1 MNWDAVGAV
10 GDLVGGIAV
19 VASLIYLAIQVRHS
33 AHQTSENTRALRIAS
48 RNAFQDS
55 FARWRALA
63 TDARLGELYLRGC
76 GDYSALDRNERF
88 QFGLVAQELFYAYET
103 IFVQAKDGQFSPDAA
118 LNQIALAVRPP
129 GLRDWWRR
137 NRRLFDQTFADQV
150 DQAVSNA
157 LNQSAAQQGAAADE
171 PQRVPIGP

>member
-1 MNWDAVGAV
+1 MNWDAVGAL

-33 AHQTSENTRALRIAS
+33 SRQTSENTRALRIAS
-48 RNAFQDS
+48 RSAFQDS

-76 GDYSALDRNERF
+76 ADYSALDRNERF

-103 IFVQAKDGQFSPDAA
+103 LFAQAQDGTFSRDAA
-118 LNQIALAVRPP
+118 VEQIALAVRPP

-137 NRRLFDQTFADQV
+137 NCRLFDQGFAHQV
-150 DQAVSNA
+150 DEAVSN
-157 LNQSAAQQGAAADE
+157 LSSQSAAQQGTAAEE
-171 PQRVPIGP
+171 PQRVSIDR